1 MRIVEMDIS
10 KNLATV
16 FEDIV
21 FCAKTAGHEVA
32 RGKKGSPTIL
42 HDEIENIR
50 ELLRQCEV
58 LEKEGENG
66 SR

>member
-1 MRIVEMDIS
+1 MRIVETDTH
-10 KNLATV
+10 KNLASI

-21 FCAKTAGHEVA
+21 FCAKTAGHEAA

-58 LEKEGENG
+58 LVKD
-66 SR
+66 